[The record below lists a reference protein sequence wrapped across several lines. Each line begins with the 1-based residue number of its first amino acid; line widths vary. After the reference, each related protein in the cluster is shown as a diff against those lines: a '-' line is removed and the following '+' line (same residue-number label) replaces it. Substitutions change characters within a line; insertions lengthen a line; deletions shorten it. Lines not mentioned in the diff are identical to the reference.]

1 MRHGLDDRFFQ
12 RNHPYPPS
20 AQASARTSASASA
33 RTSASA
39 GTSTSA
45 SAGISTS
52 ASASADISTSASE
65 EKSWVLVRSGKGS
78 GFTDIEKLT
87 TKVKL
92 TTSVDVSLYAYAK
105 NSYWIHISFKDAT
118 GEFFKIQIPKSK
130 FKLDVDGRYQIWLG
144 AAKEYLSYQDLCKLR
159 DDMTSNKLVQNFLSA
174 LLMFSGQEKPST
186 KIGTFSPFKNKKGFF
201 WKLDKTVS
209 NSERIY
215 HEHLNPDAIV
225 FIYPENFLP
234 NIQDMICEA
243 PVGECSGVENYK
255 GQYRKSYSFLPSI
268 DSEEVYTIL
277 EYNQEKLVHYYVE
290 DLRHDNVFYEIKPT
304 EATLKKLKEFEDY
317 KDE

>member
-234 NIQDMICEA
+234 NIQDMICQA
-243 PVGECSGVENYK
+243 ATGCSEVENIND
-255 GQYRKSYSFLPSI
+255 QYRKKYHFSTNKEC
-268 DSEEVYTIL
+268 EEYYTIF
-277 EYNQEKLVHYYVE
+277 EYKLTKLAHYYVE
-290 DLRHDNVFYEIKPT
+290 APMHNNVFYEIRPT
-304 EATLKKLKEFEDY
+304 EATLKRLKDFD